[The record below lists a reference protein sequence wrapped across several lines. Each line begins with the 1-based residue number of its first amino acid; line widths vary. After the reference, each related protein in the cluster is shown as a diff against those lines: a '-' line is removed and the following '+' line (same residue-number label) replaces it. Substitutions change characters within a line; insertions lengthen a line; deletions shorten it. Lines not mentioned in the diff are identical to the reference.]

1 MKIVFIAGPYRG
13 DRKPETIEKN
23 IATARVYQR
32 ALAEAGITAYSPNVH
47 DAYWEELS
55 ARPKSGQRT
64 LKMFTDHMLRQVADA
79 LVVMPGWETSAGTQ
93 VEIAWAKE
101 KGMPTFFLRS
111 PEDLDE
117 LKAWYN
123 S

>member
-13 DRKPETIEKN
+13 DRTPETIEKN

-32 ALAEAGITAYSPNVH
+32 ALAEAGMVAYSPNVH

-55 ARPKSGQRT
+55 PRPLSGQAA
-64 LKMFTDHMLRQVADA
+64 LKQFTDIVLERLADA
-79 LVVMPGWETSAGTQ
+79 LAIMPGWETSTGTQ
-93 VEIAWAKE
+93 AEIAWARE
-101 KGMPTFFLRS
+101 HGVPMFFLKS
-111 PEDLDE
+111 PDDLDA

>member
-13 DRKPETIEKN
+13 DRKPETIEQN

-47 DAYWEELS
+47 DAYWEELTP
-55 ARPKSGQRT
+55 RPEAGQAT
-64 LKMFTDHMLRQVADA
+64 LKQFTDIVLERLADA
-79 LVVMPGWETSAGTQ
+79 LAVMPGWETSAGTQ
-93 VEIAWAKE
+93 AEIAWAKE
-101 KGMPTFFLRS
+101 KGMPIFFLES
-111 PEDLDE
+111 PESLDA